1 MSNQAFYIL
10 SGGVGKIEYD
20 LDENNWFTTE
30 ARIFNE
36 DIEIY
41 FLKLII
47 DPIGTLSKYYRNQT
61 RNSWYARY
69 PELAQEILETASGLA
84 NNYLK
89 IKIYTEVLFCTGDI
103 QFIDNM

>member
-1 MSNQAFYIL
+1 M
-10 SGGVGKIEYD
+10 
-20 LDENNWFTTE
+20 
-30 ARIFNE
+30 
-36 DIEIY
+36 
-41 FLKLII
+41 
-47 DPIGTLSKYYRNQT
+47 

-89 IKIYTEVLFCTGDI
+89 MKIYTEVLFCTGDI